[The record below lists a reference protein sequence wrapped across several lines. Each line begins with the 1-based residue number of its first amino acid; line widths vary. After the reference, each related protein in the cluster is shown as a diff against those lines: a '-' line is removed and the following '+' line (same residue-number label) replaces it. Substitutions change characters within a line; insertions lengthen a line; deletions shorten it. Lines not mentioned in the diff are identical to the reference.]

1 MDRLPLF
8 FDIAGR
14 EVLLL
19 GSGPMAD
26 AKRRLIEGAGG
37 RVVGEPGRAR
47 LAFVALDGDAAE
59 SAAADLKARG
69 LLVNI
74 VDRADLCDFLV
85 PAIVDRSPVV
95 VAIGTNGASATLA
108 KVLRERL
115 EALLPATLG
124 TLALRIGARR
134 KGLAAQLPGADQRRR
149 LWDRL
154 LASGGPLDPFAATAD
169 PDAAIDAA
177 LAGDGAAPP
186 ALVTIALT
194 SGDPDDLTLRQ
205 LRALS
210 QADTIFHD
218 DSVAAAVLDRARR
231 DAVRVAAAAPPAAL
245 PPGLS
250 LFVYRIEAA

>member
-8 FDIAGR
+8 FDLDGR
-14 EVLLL
+14 DVLLL

-37 RVVGEPGRAR
+37 RVVSDAGEAR
-47 LAFVALDGDAAE
+47 LAFVALDGPEAE
-59 SAAADLKARG
+59 RAAADLKARG
-69 LLVNI
+69 LLVNV

-85 PAIVDRSPVV
+85 PAIVDRSPVT

-115 EALLPATLG
+115 EALLPAALGALARGIADRRATLSAS
-124 TLALRIGARR
+124 LPQ
-134 KGLAAQLPGADQRRR
+134 AAQRRR
-149 LWDRL
+149 FWDKL
-154 LASGGPLDPFAATAD
+154 LASGGPLDPFGPAAD
-169 PDAAIDAA
+169 VEAAIDAELAGGGTAEPLLVVIA
-177 LAGDGAAPP
+177 LA
-186 ALVTIALT
+186 

-218 DSVAAAVLDRARR
+218 DAAPAAVLDRARR
-231 DAVRVAAAAPPAAL
+231 DAVRIVVEESPAEL

-250 LFVYRIEAA
+250 LWIQVKDRP

>member
-8 FDIAGR
+8 FDLNGR
-14 EVLLL
+14 DVLLL
-19 GSGPMAD
+19 GDGPMAA
-26 AKRRLIEGAGG
+26 AKRRLIESAGG
-37 RVVGEPGRAR
+37 RVVGTPGEAR
-47 LAFVALDGDAAE
+47 LAFVALDGTAAE
-59 SAAADLKARG
+59 SAAADLKRRG
-69 LLVNI
+69 LLVNV
-74 VDRADLCDFLV
+74 VDRPDLCDFLV
-85 PAIVDRSPVV
+85 PAIVDRSPVM

-124 TLALRIGARR
+124 TLARRIGARR
-134 KGLAAQLPGADQRRR
+134 RGLAAQLPGADQRRR
-149 LWDRL
+149 FWDRL
-154 LASGGPLDPFAATAD
+154 LASGGPLDPFGATAD

-186 ALVTIALT
+186 ALVTLALE
-194 SGDPDDLTLRQ
+194 GDDPDDLSLRQ

-218 DSVAAAVLDRARR
+218 AGVPAAVLDRARR
-231 DAVRVAAAAPPAAL
+231 DAVRLTAAAPPATL

-250 LFVYRIEAA
+250 LFVYRIEKA